1 MQDWIDKEERMRM
14 IDIVQSYDVMDS
26 EQFHV
31 AKHIVEELEN
41 NPEYELLLEEPQ
53 KSVENN

>member
-1 MQDWIDKEERMRM
+1 MQDYINEKERMRM

-31 AKHIVEELEN
+31 AKQIVDELEK
-41 NPEYELLLEEPQ
+41 NPDYELLIEEPPQ
-53 KSVENN
+53 STENN